1 MADQTAQYIFMHKD
15 IPVAEFGLDSVTGTI
30 VSIGQVYKPRHVPV
44 GIPVRKG
51 SADRGALNEWWR
63 GRSIPASR
71 SGIRE
76 ALRELRISDSRILA
90 EKCLGLSLSDQ
101 AAQGK
106 GFADSTRFDVTEDRA
121 YSGEVQ
127 A

>member
-30 VSIGQVYKPRHVPV
+30 VSIGQVYEPRHVPV
-44 GIPVRKG
+44 GIP
-51 SADRGALNEWWR
+51 
-63 GRSIPASR
+63 
-71 SGIRE
+71 
-76 ALRELRISDSRILA
+76 
-90 EKCLGLSLSDQ
+90 
-101 AAQGK
+101 
-106 GFADSTRFDVTEDRA
+106 DSTRFDVTEDRA